1 MALRTCCPML
11 SPKEL
16 NFCKDVA
23 ADILRSSDNF
33 SWIQEGKYYLNCS
46 TVGNLSIRRTAS
58 GDITVPS
65 PWVPKSSSRGFLKLG
80 RLFPRTGFLRRPGRC
95 IQERSGACRICSVAN
110 GVTPTERA
118 NGHFPLP

>member
-1 MALRTCCPML
+1 ML

-46 TVGNLSIRRTAS
+46 TVGNLSMSRSAS
-58 GDITVPS
+58 GTIAARVPG
-65 PWVPKSSSRGFLKLG
+65 SRSRLLVALKLNLG

-95 IQERSGACRICSVAN
+95 IQERSGAWRICSVAN

-118 NGHFPLP
+118 YGHVPLL

>member
-1 MALRTCCPML
+1 ML

-33 SWIQEGKYYLNCS
+33 SWIQEGKYYLNYS

-58 GDITVPS
+58 GTITAPS
-65 PWVPKSSSRGFLKLG
+65 PWVPNSSSRGFEAE
-80 RLFPRTGFLRRPGRC
+80 PWPP
-95 IQERSGACRICSVAN
+95 V
-110 GVTPTERA
+110 PTERLSA
-118 NGHFPLP
+118 PAGSVYPGTIRCVPDLLGGQQCHAG

>member
-33 SWIQEGKYYLNCS
+33 SEFRRGSTIS
-46 TVGNLSIRRTAS
+46 TVGNLNSS
-58 GDITVPS
+58 EVGTVHAY
-65 PWVPKSSSRGFLKLG
+65 SSD
-80 RLFPRTGFLRRPGRC
+80 
-95 IQERSGACRICSVAN
+95 
-110 GVTPTERA
+110 
-118 NGHFPLP
+118 